1 MKTRLIIGMALLMAV
16 ASSCK
21 KKENQDTS
29 SFSASIE
36 VNDSR
41 TYLDGMKVKW
51 TAGDQIEVYG
61 NGDHKTYTLS
71 SGATYQTATFTTTG
85 GVQPTNTYR
94 AFYPADNCTGVS
106 GDVFTFTMPA
116 TQTYTAN
123 GFMTNLNPMAAKN
136 EGGGATLLKFKNAFS
151 VLKVSATGNRTVTK
165 VVLTVPSGNY
175 VSGTYTFDYS
185 TGNTT
190 RTSDGGNTLELTC
203 DGNGVALDASTPT
216 YFYFVLPPGTLPAGS
231 TIAFYK
237 SGSNTPFYTSGAT
250 TTAQTLE
257 RNHIH
262 TVTLNAQEAEKYV
275 TNLLPELTSDFA
287 GWSIEGNPGGGQ
299 PSIAIT
305 HITYTN
311 DHYTNEATHP
321 SGTYSYL
328 LTNPNNVVEC
338 FVKSSSA
345 IPYTQGHVYYVRWM
359 SRKEK
364 WTINGGA
371 TWSSDNMKCFS
382 QDVFWPADANHQWVN
397 SYAGVNNAGY
407 LWEQNSAVF
416 THTSTGS
423 NFIRFD
429 FNNRFNNTNFVFY
442 FFCFADAMLID
453 LTACY
458 ADQGYDIPSIDELDS
473 KPYFFGQTVITDT
486 DIHGTSW

>member
-36 VNDSR
+36 VDDSR

-94 AFYPADNCTGVS
+94 AFYPAANCTGVS
-106 GDVFTFTMPA
+106 DDVFTFNMPA

-123 GFMTNLNPMAAKN
+123 GFMNNLNPMAAKT

-190 RTSDGGNTLELTC
+190 RISDGGNTLELTC
-203 DGNGVALDASTPT
+203 GGNGVALDASTPT
-216 YFYFVLPPGTLPAGS
+216 NFYFVLPPGTLPAGS

-262 TVTLNAQEAEKYV
+262 TATLNAHETEKVV
-275 TNLLPELTSDFA
+275 TNLLPELASDYT
-287 GWSIEGNPGGGQ
+287 GWTIEHSGSSPYLNSNYPTQYGE
-299 PSIAIT
+299 SF
-305 HITYTN
+305 Y
-311 DHYTNEATHP
+311 P
-321 SGTYSYL
+321 SGTYCYV
-328 LTNPNNVVEC
+328 LTASTDHAEC
-338 FVKSSSA
+338 FIKSANNIS
-345 IPYTQGHVYYVRWM
+345 YTTGHQYYVRWM

-364 WTINGGA
+364 WSNDGGSN
-371 TWSSDNMKCFS
+371 WHNVNMNCFS
-382 QDVFWPADANHQWVN
+382 QDVYWPAHENSRWVN
-397 SYAGVNNAGY
+397 SLASTCVI
-407 LWEQNSAVF
+407 WEQNSTVF
-416 THTSTGS
+416 THNGQGADPNTNTGS
-423 NFIRFD
+423 AKIRFD
-429 FNNRFNNTNFVFY
+429 LNNGFGGTNFLFHY
-442 FFCFADAMLID
+442 FCFADAMLID
-453 LTACY
+453 LTECY
-458 ADQGYDIPSIDELDS
+458 TNQGYSIPSKAELDS
-473 KPYFFGQTVITDT
+473 KPYFFGQRVIT